1 MRRGIL
7 ALLALALV
15 IGAGAAFVALRQEAP
30 RREASLLDQPVFPG
44 LADRLAAAATV
55 ELRRHDGAVTLRRE
69 GDTWVVAEKHGF
81 PAVPGRVRELFVGL
95 AELRLVEERTANPEL
110 FSRLG
115 LEDPD
120 TPGGTSVLVTVKDQG
135 GRELAALIVG
145 RRRVRTAANLPE
157 AVHVRRPGESRAWLA
172 EGTLRPDTDPLLW
185 LERDLLDI
193 RRDRVARVTTERAG
207 AAPLTLHRAAP
218 GEEFTLADRP
228 EGFSADRIRLDD
240 LPRALEFLSFTD
252 VMPAAALA
260 EAAPAGAATVA
271 TFDGLT
277 VSLRLVTHGEQRWA
291 TIDLS
296 WFPPDPPLAEDA
308 PDTLL
313 RPEAAKAEAEAAAVR
328 VRGWAFRLPDW
339 KADVLTYRLEDV
351 AAREENPS

>member
-1 MRRGIL
+1 MKRGIL
-7 ALLALALV
+7 ALLALA
-15 IGAGAAFVALRQEAP
+15 IITGAGAALVALRQEAP
-30 RREASLLDQPVFPG
+30 KREASLLDQPVFPG
-44 LADRLAAAATV
+44 LAERLAVAATV

-95 AELRLVEERTANPEL
+95 AELRLVEERTANPDL

-115 LEDPD
+115 VEDPD
-120 TPGGTSVLVTVKDQG
+120 TPGATSVLVTVKDQA
-135 GRELAALIVG
+135 GRELASLIVG

-157 AVHVRRPGESRAWLA
+157 AVHVRRPGETRAWLA

-193 RRDRVARVTTERAG
+193 RRDRVASVTTRRVG
-207 AAPLTLHRAAP
+207 ADPLTLRRAAP
-218 GEEFTLADRP
+218 GEEFTLVDGP
-228 EGFSADRIRLDD
+228 EGFNADRIRLDD

-260 EAAPAGAATVA
+260 DAPAAGEAHVA

-277 VSLRLVTHGEQRWA
+277 VTLRLVTHEEQRWA
-291 TIDLS
+291 TIAVS
-296 WFPPDPPLAEDA
+296 WSAPDPPIAEDA
-308 PDTLL
+308 PDPLL
-313 RPEAAKAEAEAAAVR
+313 RPEAAKAEAEAVTAR

-351 AAREENPS
+351 AARQENPS